1 MIDGKAH
8 ADPVIYISRK
18 IITNIYIVKTADIDA
33 INARGTSPDVMR
45 INPACLA
52 EIVFGNRRIRANA
65 SVQLRTEDQF
75 YERHN

>member
-33 INARGTSPDVMR
+33 INARDIPPDIMR

-52 EIVFGNRRIRANA
+52 KIMFGNRRIPWIKSKCISAAKNRR
-65 SVQLRTEDQF
+65 SIL
-75 YERHN
+75 